1 MKPVIPRR
9 VVLVSGAPGVGKTTT
24 AEPLAAM
31 LGFALISKDHI
42 KETLFDAL
50 NGKPGDLAY
59 SRQIGGAAMEIL
71 WALAERCPQVV
82 LEANFRPHSD
92 YERSRISA
100 LEGQIVEVYCHC
112 PREEIKRRFATR
124 AQTEMRHPTH
134 VLTTLPS
141 ELLDEYDGPIG
152 IGTLIAVDTS
162 TPVDVPS
169 LLERIEDL

>member
-1 MKPVIPRR
+1 MKPVISRR
-9 VVLVSGAPGVGKTTT
+9 VVLVSGAPGVGKTTI

-42 KETLFDAL
+42 KETLFDTL
-50 NGKPGDLAY
+50 NGKQGDLAY
-59 SRQIGGAAMEIL
+59 SRQLGGAAMELL
-71 WALAERCPQVV
+71 WSLAARCPQVV

-100 LEGQIVEVYCHC
+100 LEGQIVEVYCYC

-124 AQTEMRHPTH
+124 AQTGARHPTH
-134 VLTTLPS
+134 ILTTLSS

-152 IGTLIAVDTS
+152 IGKVVEVDTS
-162 TPVDVPS
+162 TPMDIPRLV
-169 LLERIEDL
+169 ERIRDL